1 MSMNTRWHLHTALLA
16 FLIVSAGQGLAQQ
29 PVIGRWEGAINLPG
43 MDLGILVEFAPAGD
57 SLKGTIDIPMQMA
70 KGLHLHDVRKQ
81 NSAIQFALQAG
92 PGIARFEGT
101 LAGDSISGTFTQATV
116 KCPFVLRR
124 AKEVQKPEPPP
135 YKEEEVNIP
144 SDSLALAG
152 TLTVPPTPGPHPAAI
167 LLTGSGA
174 QTRDEEVAGFPVF
187 RVLADQLTR
196 KGFAVLRCD
205 DRGVGGSTGE
215 FATATTDD
223 FAMDALAQWK
233 FLSNRKDI
241 DASRLGLI
249 GHSEGALAAAITCRK
264 GPAIGFAVL
273 LAGPA
278 VRGDSIILGQV
289 ERMARMGG
297 APDSV
302 IARALQSQ
310 QRVVATVHADTGWK
324 GLKEVL
330 RTEMLRSLS
339 MATPEQRAA
348 FGNVDSMV
356 SARVEFQI
364 QQVKSPWFRRFT
376 SYDPAGD
383 IRGMTC
389 PVLALFGA
397 LDMQVPA
404 TQNARVMEQLFKE
417 SGNTRTSCRI
427 IPGANHL
434 FQVAG
439 TGSPMEYGQLKKEF
453 VPRFVDD
460 IAEWITATVSRN

>member
-1 MSMNTRWHLHTALLA
+1 MSMITRRYIHTVLLVA
-16 FLIVSAGQGLAQQ
+16 LIVCSVQSLAQQ
-29 PVIGRWEGAINLPG
+29 PVSGRWEGAINLPG
-43 MDLGILVEFAPAGD
+43 MDLGILVEFTPAGD

-70 KGLHLHDVRKQ
+70 KGLQLHDVRKQ
-81 NSAIQFALQAG
+81 EKAIQFALQAG

-101 LAGDSISGTFTQATV
+101 LAGDSISGTFSQATV

-124 AKEVQKPEPPP
+124 AKEVQKPDPPP
-135 YKEEEVNIP
+135 YKEEEVSIT
-144 SDSLALAG
+144 SDSITLAG
-152 TLTVPPTPGPHPAAI
+152 TLTIPPTAGPHPAAI

-174 QTRDEEVAGFPVF
+174 QTRDEEVAGFQVF
-187 RVLADQLTR
+187 RLLADQLTR

-205 DRGVGGSTGE
+205 DRGMGKSTGTY
-215 FATATTDD
+215 AAATTAD
-223 FAMDALAQWK
+223 FAEDALSQWK
-233 FLSNRKDI
+233 FLRGHKDI

-249 GHSEGALAAAITCRK
+249 GHSEGALAASIACSK
-264 GPAIGFAVL
+264 NPAIAFAVL

-278 VRGDSIILGQV
+278 VRGDSLILGQL

-302 IARALQSQ
+302 IARAIQTQ
-310 QRVVATVHADTGWK
+310 QRVFATVRADTGWEA
-324 GLKEVL
+324 LREVL
-330 RTEMLRSLS
+330 RAEMLKSLE

-364 QQVKSPWFRRFT
+364 QQIKTPWFRKFT

-383 IRGMTC
+383 LRSMTC
-389 PVLALFGA
+389 PVLALFGS

-404 TQNARVMEQLFKE
+404 TQNARVMEQLFRE

-434 FQVAG
+434 FQIAK
-439 TGSPMEYGQLKKEF
+439 TGSPMEYGQMKKEF
-453 VPRFVDD
+453 VPGFVDD
-460 IAEWITATVSRN
+460 IAQWMTDTMSKK